1 MKMNNNKTKNRMNTD
16 IVNLENWKKMETHI
30 SNLFCWSYL
39 KEINSSFLCEEV
51 SFVLV
56 AQNTKEANDIKQFDF
71 DYISQVADN
80 IDIYIENAIEGI
92 KKELEKNPDKFGIKK
107 EQVIDYLK
115 FTNMDFPVSMPNIT
129 FYPNREMFL
138 QFYEAN
144 FPNADYGHGIGI
156 DFEDDIINS
165 VEVLEEESNM
175 IEEDLI

>member
-71 DYISQVADN
+71 DYISHINQSN
-80 IDIYIENAIEGI
+80 IPYLITHFS
-92 KKELEKNPDKFGIKK
+92 KK
-107 EQVIDYLK
+107 Y
-115 FTNMDFPVSMPNIT
+115 
-129 FYPNREMFL
+129 
-138 QFYEAN
+138 
-144 FPNADYGHGIGI
+144 
-156 DFEDDIINS
+156 
-165 VEVLEEESNM
+165 
-175 IEEDLI
+175 